1 MSVDKVTLDEFW
13 KLSSENENK
22 RINATYKI
30 ISYLEKTVRMV
41 IHKTFYPRKEIQDNQ
56 PQNIKILLALRLGCK

>member
-41 IHKTFYPRKEIQDNQ
+41 IHKTFYPRYKEIQDNQ
-56 PQNIKILLALRLGCK
+56 PQNIKKFFLHYV

>member
-41 IHKTFYPRKEIQDNQ
+41 IHKTFYLKRS
-56 PQNIKILLALRLGCK
+56 KIINLKIFKKFFLHYV

>member
-41 IHKTFYPRKEIQDNQ
+41 IHKTFYKEVQDN
-56 PQNIKILLALRLGCK
+56 

>member
-30 ISYLEKTVRMV
+30 ISHLEKTVRMV
-41 IHKTFYPRKEIQDNQ
+41 IHKTFIPRYKEVQDN
-56 PQNIKILLALRLGCK
+56 

>member
-1 MSVDKVTLDEFW
+1 MSVDKATLDEFW

-41 IHKTFYPRKEIQDNQ
+41 IHKTFYSRYC
-56 PQNIKILLALRLGCK
+56 IKRSKIINLKIFKKFFLHYV

>member
-13 KLSSENENK
+13 NLSSENENK

-41 IHKTFYPRKEIQDNQ
+41 IHKAFYLIKRSKIINLEI
-56 PQNIKILLALRLGCK
+56 

>member
-41 IHKTFYPRKEIQDNQ
+41 IHKTFFPR
-56 PQNIKILLALRLGCK
+56 